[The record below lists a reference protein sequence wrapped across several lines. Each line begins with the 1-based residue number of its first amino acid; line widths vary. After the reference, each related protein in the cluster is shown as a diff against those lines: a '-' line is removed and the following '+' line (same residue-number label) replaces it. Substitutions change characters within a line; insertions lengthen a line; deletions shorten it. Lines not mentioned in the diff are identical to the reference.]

1 MAHAILFGE
10 LSGREVA
17 EFLKT
22 TLEHD
27 GTVGVRPT
35 PTDAE
40 TVVYQRS
47 LADPAF
53 ELTVEAFRDGTPS
66 RIYDGARTEVLIGG
80 DSRGMRGLARHL
92 AEAFGG
98 LVQVHE
104 HWEAVPGN
112 RPERLAPKARLCVAV
127 FGLLGDTGRFPA
139 AAQDRAGL
147 AALRDALDAYLA
159 G

>member
-10 LSGREVA
+10 LSGREIA

-22 TLEHD
+22 AMEHD
-27 GTVGVRPT
+27 GTVRVRPT

-47 LADPAF
+47 LADPSF
-53 ELTVEAFRDGTPS
+53 EITTEIFRDGTPS
-66 RIYDGARTEVLIGG
+66 RIYDGARTEVLIEG
-80 DSRGMRGLARHL
+80 DTRGMRALARRL

-104 HWEAVPGN
+104 HWEAEPGS
-112 RPERLAPKARLCVAV
+112 RRERLAPKARLCVAV
-127 FGLLGDTGRFPA
+127 FAVFGDIGRFPA
-139 AAQDRAGL
+139 AAQDKAGL
-147 AALRDALDAYLA
+147 AALKDALDAYLA
-159 G
+159 